1 LRHLLTDKLLFMS
14 IIQQRPTSKPGDK
27 QQWGELRAAG
37 RALAVAE
44 SALSFDGLT
53 LLVTENA
60 RQAAEQTRAL
70 QFFTAEQQLP
80 IFSFPD
86 WETLPYDIFSPHQD
100 IISARLQ
107 TLASLPTV
115 KRGIIVVPLSTLMH
129 RIAPT
134 DFVASRTFSYKL
146 GEDLDRARLQ
156 EQLSR
161 AGYKRVDTVFEHG
174 EFAFRGSIIDIF
186 PMGEKTPFRID
197 LLDDEIES
205 LRLFDSE
212 SQRSKET
219 VDQLMLLP
227 AREFPLDAEAINHF
241 LNSWHD
247 HFDHDP
253 SNCSIYND
261 IKDGI
266 APQGIEYYLPLFFP
280 ATSTLF
286 DYLPTQIQ
294 LFTQAGI
301 EEAAESFWQD
311 INSRYEEYGVD
322 PERPILPPGEIFVPV
337 EALFQS
343 LKQLPRTIIGHEL
356 LQQRAGHSNLALH
369 AVPDVAVNA
378 KLINPLANLQ
388 AFIDQCP
395 ADTRILFCAE
405 SPGRREVLSD
415 LLKTIELVPQPMDH
429 WQQFVDAEYR
439 FGITTYAIDQGVYC
453 PEQKL
458 CLITEGELFGQQVMQ
473 RRRRSKAS
481 ESPDYVFKNLAE
493 LKVGSPVVHIEHGVG
508 RYQGLVTLEVDRAVQ
523 EFLMLTYADDAK
535 LYVPVSSLHLI
546 SRFGGGE
553 QVTAPLNRLGT
564 DKWDKAKEKAAKQ
577 VRDTAVELLDI
588 YSRRAARE
596 GFACTEN
603 EEDYRKFS
611 SDFAFEETADQQ
623 EAIDAVRRDLL
634 SPQPMDRLVCG
645 DVGFGKTEVAM
656 RAAFTVVSSGKQVV
670 ILVPT
675 TLLAHQHLQNFQ
687 DRFASWP
694 VRIEELSRFK
704 TSKEQDQ
711 VIAATEAGQVDI
723 LISTHKLL
731 HADIDF
737 SRLGLMIIDEEH
749 RFGVRQKEKI
759 KSLRSSVDILTMTA
773 TPIPRTLNM
782 SMHSIR
788 DLSIIATPPAKR
800 LSVKTF
806 VRKQESRVTREAILR
821 EILRGGQVYFLHN
834 DVKSIQRVADEL
846 AELVPEARIQIAH
859 GQMRER
865 QLEQVMSDFYH
876 QRFNVL
882 VCTTIIETGIDVP
895 SANTIL
901 IERADKFGLAQLHQ
915 LRGRVGRSHH
925 QAYAYLMTP
934 QDKKLTSDATKRLEA
949 ISAADHLGSGFTLAT
964 NDLEIR
970 GAGELLGEEQS
981 GHIQAIGFTLY
992 LEMLDRAVNAIRSGA
1007 KPDLNAALHQGV
1019 EVNMHIPALI
1029 PDDYLPDVNMRLT
1042 LYKRLSNC
1050 QTKEHLHE
1058 LQVEM
1063 IDRFGLLPD
1072 QVKALFQ
1079 LAELRQLG
1087 EKLGLKKIE
1096 AGPNGGRVQFTENT
1110 AVEPMAI
1117 VTMVQTQP
1125 NIFRLQNNDQLSF
1138 TMPMEI
1144 PEQRFDQVNEI
1155 LQQLLLATAA

>member
-1 LRHLLTDKLLFMS
+1 MS
-14 IIQQRPTSKPGDK
+14 IIQQQPASKPGDK
-27 QQWGELRAAG
+27 QHWGELRAAG

-44 SALSFDGLT
+44 AALDYSGLT
-53 LLVTENA
+53 MLVTETA

-80 IFSFPD
+80 IYSFPD

-100 IISARLQ
+100 IISQRLQ
-107 TLASLPTV
+107 TLANLPSA
-115 KRGIIVVPLSTLMH
+115 RQGIIVVPLSTLMH

-134 DFVASRTFSYKL
+134 DFVASHSFSYTI
-146 GEDLDRARLQ
+146 GEELDRTQLQ
-156 EQLSR
+156 DQLGR
-161 AGYKRVDTVFEHG
+161 AGYRRVDTVFEHG
-174 EFAFRGSIIDIF
+174 EFAFRGSIIDIY
-186 PMGEKTPFRID
+186 PMGEKNPFRID

-205 LRLFDSE
+205 LRRFDPE
-212 SQRSKET
+212 SQRTTET
-219 VDQLMLLP
+219 VNQLLLLP
-227 AREFPLDAEAINHF
+227 AREFPTDSEATNRF
-241 LNSWHD
+241 LNNWHD

-253 SNCSIYND
+253 GQCSIYND

-266 APQGIEYYLPLFFP
+266 APQGIEYYLPLFFEQT
-280 ATSTLF
+280 ATLF
-286 DYLPTQIQ
+286 DYLPNDVQ
-294 LFTQAGI
+294 LFTHAGI
-301 EEAAESFWQD
+301 EEAAATFWQD
-311 INSRYEEYGVD
+311 INSRHEEYGVD
-322 PERPILPPGEIFVPV
+322 PERPILPPGEIFVPT
-337 EALFQS
+337 EILFQHI
-343 LKQLPRTIIGHEL
+343 KQLARTIISH
-356 LQQRAGHSNLALH
+356 QQVEERAGQSNLQLH
-369 AVPDVAVNA
+369 AVPEVAVNA
-378 KLINPLANLQ
+378 KLTNSLNNLQ
-388 AFIDQCP
+388 VFIEGIG
-395 ADTRILFCAE
+395 ADVKILFCAE
-405 SPGRREVLSD
+405 SAGRREVLTE
-415 LLKTIELVPQPMDH
+415 LLKGIDIKPTEVDH
-429 WQQFVDAEYR
+429 WQQFVTGDHSYC
-439 FGITTYAIDQGVYC
+439 ITTYPIDQGVYC
-453 PEQKL
+453 PAQQI

-508 RYQGLVTLEVDRAVQ
+508 RYQGLITLEVDRAIQ
-523 EFLMLTYADDAK
+523 EFLMLSYADDAK

-546 SRFGGGE
+546 SRFGGGD
-553 QVTAPLNRLGT
+553 QVAAPLNRLGT

-588 YSRRAARE
+588 YSRRAARK
-596 GFACTEN
+596 GFACDSN
-603 EEDYRKFS
+603 EEDYQKFS
-611 SDFAFEETADQQ
+611 SDFAFETTADQQ
-623 EAIDAVRRDLL
+623 EAIEAVRRDLL
-634 SPQPMDRLVCG
+634 SAQPMDRLVCG

-656 RAAFTVVSSGKQVV
+656 RAAFTAVSSGKQVV
-670 ILVPT
+670 VLVPT
-675 TLLAHQHLQNFQ
+675 TLLAHQHLQNFR
-687 DRFASWP
+687 DRFANWP
-694 VRIEELSRFK
+694 VRVEELSRFK
-704 TSKEQDQ
+704 TNKEQEQ
-711 VIAATEAGQVDI
+711 IIAATETGNVDI

-731 HADIDF
+731 HAQIDF
-737 SRLGLMIIDEEH
+737 SKLGLMVIDEEH

-834 DVKSIQRVADEL
+834 DVKSIQRAADEL
-846 AELVPEARIQIAH
+846 ADLVPEARIQIAH

-934 QDKKLTSDATKRLEA
+934 QDKKLTADATKRLEA

-992 LEMLDRAVNAIRSGA
+992 LEMLDRAVNAIRNGA
-1007 KPDLNAALHQGV
+1007 KPDLDAALHQGI
-1019 EVNMHIPALI
+1019 EVNMHLPALI
-1029 PDDYLPDVNMRLT
+1029 PDGYLPDVNMRLT

-1050 QTKEHLHE
+1050 QTKEDLHE

-1072 QVKALFQ
+1072 EVKALFQ

-1087 EKLGLKKIE
+1087 EQLGLKKIE
-1096 AGPNGGRVQFTENT
+1096 AGPNGGRLQFTENT
-1110 AVEPMAI
+1110 TVEPMTI
-1117 VTMVQTQP
+1117 VSMVQNNP
-1125 NIFRLQNNDQLSF
+1125 AIFRLQNNDQLSF
-1138 TMPMEI
+1138 TMPMDSA
-1144 PEQRFDQVNEI
+1144 EQRFSEVNKI
-1155 LQQLLLATAA
+1155 LQQLLTAV

>member
-1 LRHLLTDKLLFMS
+1 MTKTLLFMS
-14 IIQQRPTSKPGDK
+14 IIQQQPASKSGDK
-27 QQWGELRAAG
+27 QHWGELRAAG

-44 SALSFDGLT
+44 AALNYSGLT
-53 LLVTENA
+53 MLVTETA

-80 IFSFPD
+80 IYSFPD

-100 IISARLQ
+100 IISQRLQ
-107 TLASLPTV
+107 TLANLPSA
-115 KRGIIVVPLSTLMH
+115 RQGIIVVPLSTLMH
-129 RIAPT
+129 RIAPI
-134 DFVASRTFSYKL
+134 DFVASHSFSYTI
-146 GEDLDRARLQ
+146 GEELDRAQLQ
-156 EQLSR
+156 DQLGR
-161 AGYKRVDTVFEHG
+161 AGYRRVDTVFEHG
-174 EFAFRGSIIDIF
+174 EFAFRGSIIDIY
-186 PMGEKTPFRID
+186 PMGEKNPFRID

-205 LRLFDSE
+205 LRRFDPE
-212 SQRSKET
+212 SQRTTET
-219 VDQLMLLP
+219 VNKLLLLP
-227 AREFPLDAEAINHF
+227 AREFPTDSEATNRF
-241 LNSWHD
+241 LNNWHD

-253 SNCSIYND
+253 GQCSIYND
-261 IKDGI
+261 IKEGI
-266 APQGIEYYLPLFFP
+266 APQGIEYYLPLFFEQT
-280 ATSTLF
+280 ATLF
-286 DYLPTQIQ
+286 DYLPNHVQ
-294 LFTQAGI
+294 LFTHAGI
-301 EEAAESFWQD
+301 EEAAATFWQD
-311 INSRYEEYGVD
+311 INSRHEEYGVD
-322 PERPILPPGEIFVPV
+322 PERPILPPGEIFVPT
-337 EALFQS
+337 EILFQHI
-343 LKQLPRTIIGHEL
+343 KQLARTIISH
-356 LQQRAGHSNLALH
+356 QQVEERAGQNNLQLH
-369 AVPDVAVNA
+369 AVPEVAVNA
-378 KLINPLANLQ
+378 KLTNPLNNLQ
-388 AFIDQCP
+388 AFIEGIG
-395 ADTRILFCAE
+395 ADVKILFCAE
-405 SPGRREVLSD
+405 SAGRREVLTE
-415 LLKTIELVPQPMDH
+415 LLKGIDIKPTEVDH
-429 WQQFVDAEYR
+429 WQQFVTGDHSYC
-439 FGITTYAIDQGVYC
+439 ITTYPIDQGVYC
-453 PEQKL
+453 PAQQI

-481 ESPDYVFKNLAE
+481 ESPDYAFKNLAE

-508 RYQGLVTLEVDRAVQ
+508 RYQGLITLEVDRAVQ
-523 EFLMLTYADDAK
+523 EFLMLSYADDAK

-546 SRFGGGE
+546 SRFGGGD
-553 QVTAPLNRLGT
+553 QVAAPLNRLGT
-564 DKWDKAKEKAAKQ
+564 DKWVKAKEKAAKQ

-588 YSRRAARE
+588 YSRRAARK
-596 GFACTEN
+596 GFACDSN
-603 EEDYRKFS
+603 EEDYQKFS
-611 SDFAFEETADQQ
+611 SDFAFETTADQQ
-623 EAIDAVRRDLL
+623 EAIEAVRRDLL
-634 SPQPMDRLVCG
+634 SAQPMDRLVCG

-656 RAAFTVVSSGKQVV
+656 RAAFTAVSSGKQVV
-670 ILVPT
+670 VLVPT
-675 TLLAHQHLQNFQ
+675 TLLAHQHLQNFR
-687 DRFASWP
+687 DRFANWP
-694 VRIEELSRFK
+694 VRVEELSRFK
-704 TSKEQDQ
+704 TNKEQEQ
-711 VIAATEAGQVDI
+711 IIAATETGNVDI

-731 HADIDF
+731 HAQIDF
-737 SRLGLMIIDEEH
+737 SKLGLMVIDEEH

-834 DVKSIQRVADEL
+834 DVKSIQRAADEL
-846 AELVPEARIQIAH
+846 ADLVPEARIQIAH

-934 QDKKLTSDATKRLEA
+934 QDKKLTADATKRLEA

-992 LEMLDRAVNAIRSGA
+992 LEMLDRAVNAIRNGA
-1007 KPDLNAALHQGV
+1007 KPNLDAALHQGI
-1019 EVNMHIPALI
+1019 EVNMHLPALI
-1029 PDDYLPDVNMRLT
+1029 PDEYLPDVNMRLT

-1063 IDRFGLLPD
+1063 IDRFGLLPNE
-1072 QVKALFQ
+1072 VKALFQ
-1079 LAELRQLG
+1079 LAELRQFG
-1087 EKLGLKKIE
+1087 DQLGLKKIE
-1096 AGPNGGRVQFTENT
+1096 AGPNGGRLQFTENT
-1110 AVEPMAI
+1110 AVEPMTI
-1117 VTMVQTQP
+1117 VSMVQNNP
-1125 NIFRLQNNDQLSF
+1125 AIFRLQNNDQLSF
-1138 TMPMEI
+1138 TIPMDTA
-1144 PEQRFDQVNEI
+1144 EQRFSEVNKI
-1155 LQQLLLATAA
+1155 LQQLLTAV